1 MAPFG
6 FQITKKVTWRGQDE
20 FFSNV
25 YHYDMGSTLSQAQGQ
40 AMLDAIVAAE
50 RPAFGTNVTF
60 VQGRAFG
67 PTDQGKAA
75 NLMVAIVDY
84 ASLGTQAGTSNM
96 PREMTVVVDNY
107 IGRGPAGRKQ
117 FLRKYLHIC
126 LCSSGDISDQG
137 ALGNNLLG
145 SNLLALGIQYAN
157 RIKTISASSN
167 QWQLCSPQ
175 GKLWNNIGDNW
186 RTLPYAHV
194 RQFRQ

>member
-1 MAPFG
+1 LAPFG
-6 FQITKKVTWRGQDE
+6 FQITKKVTWRGNDE
-20 FFSNV
+20 LFSNV
-25 YHYDMGSTLSQAQGQ
+25 YHYQMGASLSESEGD
-40 AMLDAIVAAE
+40 AMLQALVAAE
-50 RPAFGTNVTF
+50 KPAFGTNVTF

-67 PTDQGKAA
+67 PTNVGKAG
-75 NLMVAIVDY
+75 NLMVAVRDFTG
-84 ASLGTQAGTSNM
+84 AGTQSGLSDM
-96 PREMTVVVDNY
+96 PRELTVVVDNF

-126 LCSSGDISDQG
+126 KCSSGDISDQG
-137 ALGNNLLG
+137 AYGNNQLG
-145 SNLLALGIQYAN
+145 ANLLTLGQQYAN
-157 RIKTISASSN
+157 RIKTITASSN